1 MTSQHHIV
9 SSYDQELTHL
19 KNIINQMGGLAENQL
34 ERAVEALVKRNGEI
48 AASVVNSDQK
58 IDDLEH
64 EISGLSVRM
73 LALRQPMADD
83 LRTIVSAI
91 KVASDIERV
100 GDYAANIAERS
111 ISLSQ
116 YPAVQ
121 GLSGIARMGAAVR
134 LMVKDVLDSYSE
146 RDPDKARRI
155 WEADADI
162 DQMYASVFREFLT
175 YMMEDPR
182 CISTCTHILFVAKN
196 LERIGD
202 HATNIAESVYFL
214 VTGEPMTGQRPKGES
229 GDHEPLPHLVDS

>member
-1 MTSQHHIV
+1 MAVQDHIV

-19 KNIINQMGGLAENQL
+19 QNIINQMGGLAESQL
-34 ERAVEALVKRNGEI
+34 EQAIEVLVKRDSEK
-48 AASVVNSDQK
+48 AALVVESDQK
-58 IDDLEH
+58 IDNLEH
-64 EISGLSVRM
+64 EISILSVRM

-83 LRTIVSAI
+83 LRAIVSAI

-100 GDYAANIAERS
+100 GDYATNIAERS

-121 GLSGIARMGAAVR
+121 GLSGVARMGRATR
-134 LMVKDVLDSYSE
+134 SMIKDVLDSYSE

-155 WEADADI
+155 WESDADI

-214 VTGEPMTGQRPKGES
+214 VTGEPLTGQRPKGDK
-229 GDHEPLPHLVDS
+229 GDHEPLPDLVHP